1 MKIKSIKTRLIAL
14 MLALSLIPMI
24 ILIVFCCLSLQY
36 SALNTTKKDMK
47 IMTELAARYVQ
58 WEFDTYLAN
67 AVAAGSNAMLTDPEV
82 SDAQKL
88 EILTDIAEEYGMKR
102 GNMIKADG
110 YNITDGKDY
119 SDREYFQMA
128 MRGESCV
135 YHPTISRITGEI
147 IEIISAP
154 LWQDGMVG
162 TTPIGCVYFIARDDF
177 MNEIMREINISPN
190 CYSFIIDDLGNVAAH
205 NDGANV
211 LNDEAKTSIVNN
223 LGDIYDHMRN
233 GSSGVETKSKNGV
246 SYIVAYNP
254 IADVNGWSLAVV
266 APESDFLSTVYVI
279 IAISGGIFVLAVLST
294 IILSIRA
301 AKRIATPIKLCADRL
316 SLLAGGDL
324 HSPVP
329 EIVSH
334 DETGILADA
343 TSTLVGAMGQIIG
356 DVDYLLTEM
365 ADGNFV
371 IKSRIGGDQYVGDLS
386 GLIQAIRKIH
396 TDLRDAL
403 RKIRS
408 SADEVSDGSNQVSE
422 TAEKISQATVEQAAT
437 IEELSATVHSISEKV
452 GETAENCEQG
462 SKLVGTTAD
471 NVENVVR
478 DMEDLRVAMG
488 DISTASNEIDKIIK
502 TIEDIAF
509 QTNILALNA
518 AIEAARAGEAGKGF
532 AVVADEV
539 RNLATKSAEAAHDTT
554 TLIEKTIAAV
564 GRGNE
569 ITEKTFDSVKN
580 VAELTAQVKT
590 VVSGIAEASE
600 DESAM
605 IKDITTG
612 FDQISSAITDNS
624 ATAEE
629 SAGTASM
636 LHDEATNLGAQVSRF
651 KLDK

>member
-1 MKIKSIKTRLIAL
+1 MKIKSIKTRLIML

-24 ILIVFCCLSLQY
+24 IVILFSCFSLRY
-36 SALNTTKKDMK
+36 SALKTTQKDMK

-67 AVAAGSNAMLTDPEV
+67 AVAAGSNAMLTDPDV
-82 SDAQKL
+82 SDEQKL
-88 EILTDIAEEYGMKR
+88 EILTGIAEEYGMKR

-128 MRGESCV
+128 MEGKSCV
-135 YHPTISRITGEI
+135 YHPTVSRITGEI

-154 LWQDGMVG
+154 LWENGMVG
-162 TTPIGCVYFIARDDF
+162 STPIGCVYFIARDDF
-177 MNEIMREINISPN
+177 MNEIMREIHVSEN
-190 CYSFIIDDLGNVAAH
+190 CYAFIIDDIGNVAAH

-211 LNDEAKTSIVNN
+211 LNDEAKNSIVNN
-223 LGDIYDHMRN
+223 LGDIYDHMRA
-233 GSSGVETKSKNGV
+233 GSSGAETKSKNGV

-254 IADVNGWSLAVV
+254 IADVDGWSLAVV
-266 APESDFLSTVYVI
+266 APESDFLSTVTAIIIICGVI
-279 IAISGGIFVLAVLST
+279 FILAAAITV
-294 IILSIRA
+294 ILSIRA
-301 AKRIATPIKLCADRL
+301 AKRIATPISLCAGRL
-316 SLLAGGDL
+316 SLLAQGDL
-324 HSPVP
+324 QSPVP
-329 EIVSH
+329 EIVTH
-334 DETGILADA
+334 DETRILADA

-371 IKSRIGGDQYVGDLS
+371 IKSRIGADSYVGDLS
-386 GLIQAIRKIH
+386 GLIKAIRKIH

-408 SADEVSDGSNQVSE
+408 GADEVSDGSNQVSE

-437 IEELSATVHSISEKV
+437 IEELNATVHSISEKV
-452 GETAENCEQG
+452 GETAENCDQG
-462 SKLVGTTAD
+462 SKLVGKTAND
-471 NVENVVR
+471 VENVVH

-488 DISTASNEIDKIIK
+488 DISTASGEIDKIIK

-554 TLIEKTIAAV
+554 QLIEKTIAAV

-569 ITEKTFDSVKN
+569 ITEKTFGSVKN
-580 VAELTAQVKT
+580 VAELTAQVKD

-612 FDQISSAITDNS
+612 FDQISSAIADNS

-636 LHDEATNLGAQVSRF
+636 LHDEAANLSAQVSRF
-651 KLDK
+651 KLD

>member
-1 MKIKSIKTRLIAL
+1 MKKTSIKTRLITL
-14 MLALSLIPMI
+14 MLLLSFIPLVI
-24 ILIVFCCLSLQY
+24 VILFSIFSLRY
-36 SALNTTKKDMK
+36 SALQTAKKDMT
-47 IMTELAARYVQ
+47 IMTGLAAKYVQ

-67 AVAAGSNAMLTDPEV
+67 AVAAGSNAMLTDPDV
-82 SDAQKL
+82 SDERKL
-88 EILTDIAEEYGMKR
+88 EILNGIAEEYGMKR

-119 SDREYFQMA
+119 SDREYFQAA
-128 MRGESCV
+128 MKGESCV
-135 YHPTISRITGEI
+135 YHPTVSRITGEI

-154 LWQDGMVG
+154 LWENGIAG
-162 TTPIGCVYFIARDDF
+162 SAPIGCVYFIARDDF

-190 CYSFIIDDLGNVAAH
+190 CYSFIIDELGNVAAH
-205 NDGANV
+205 NDGSNV
-211 LNDEAKTSIVNN
+211 LNDEAKTSIVGN
-223 LGDIYDHMRN
+223 LGDIYNNMRA
-233 GSSGVETKSKNGV
+233 GSSGAETKTKNGV

-254 IADVNGWSLAVV
+254 IADIDGWSLAVV
-266 APESDFLSTVYVI
+266 APESDFFSTVTTIIIICGVI
-279 IAISGGIFVLAVLST
+279 FLIASAST

-301 AKRIATPIKLCADRL
+301 ANRIAAPIKLCADRL
-316 SLLAGGDL
+316 SLLAAGDL

-329 EIVSH
+329 EIKTH
-334 DETGILADA
+334 DETETLADA
-343 TSTLVGAMGQIIG
+343 TGTLVNAMAQIIG

-371 IKSRIGGDQYVGDLS
+371 IKSKVGAENYVGDLS
-386 GLIQAIRKIH
+386 GLITAIRKIH
-396 TDLRDAL
+396 TDMRDAL

-408 SADEVSDGSNQVSE
+408 GADEVLGGSDQVSN

-452 GETAENCEQG
+452 TETADNCDQG
-462 SKLVGTTAD
+462 SDLVGTTAD

-488 DISTASNEIDKIIK
+488 DISTASGEIDKIIK

-564 GRGNE
+564 GRGDE
-569 ITEKTFDSVKN
+569 ITEKTFESVRT
-580 VAELTAQVKT
+580 VAELTSRVKE
-590 VVSGIAEASE
+590 VVSGIALASE
-600 DESAM
+600 EESGM

-624 ATAEE
+624 ATAQE
-629 SAGTASM
+629 SASTASM
-636 LHDEATNLGAQVSRF
+636 LHDEATKLGGQVGRF
-651 KLDK
+651 KLD

>member
-1 MKIKSIKTRLIAL
+1 MKMRSIKTKLIVL
-14 MLALSLIPMI
+14 MLSLSLIPM
-24 ILIVFCCLSLQY
+24 LIVIIFSCSSLQY
-36 SALNTTKKDMK
+36 SALKTTKKDME
-47 IMTELAARYVQ
+47 IMSGLASKYVQ

-67 AVAAGSNAMLTDPEV
+67 AVAAGSNATLTDPDV
-82 SDAQKL
+82 SDEEKL
-88 EILTDIAEEYGMKR
+88 ALLNDIASRYGMKR
-102 GNMIKADG
+102 GNMIKSDG

-128 MRGESCV
+128 MEGKSCV

-154 LWQDGMVG
+154 LWEDGTAG
-162 TTPIGCVYFIARDDF
+162 GTPIGCVYFIARDDF
-177 MNEIMREINISPN
+177 MNEIMREIKISDN

-205 NDGANV
+205 NDGTNV
-211 LNDEAKTSIVNN
+211 LNDEAKASITNN
-223 LGDIYDHMRN
+223 LGNIYDLMRGGN
-233 GSSGVETKSKNGV
+233 SGVETKSKNGV

-254 IADVNGWSLAVV
+254 IADIDGWSLAVV
-266 APESDFLSTVYVI
+266 APESDFLSTVYTI
-279 IAISGGIFVLAVLST
+279 IAISGGIFILAAVIT
-294 IILSIRA
+294 VILSIRA

-316 SLLAGGDL
+316 SLLAQGDL
-324 HSPVP
+324 NSPVP
-329 EIVSH
+329 EIDTH
-334 DETGILADA
+334 DETSILANA

-356 DVDYLLTEM
+356 DVDFLLTEM
-365 ADGNFV
+365 ANGNFV
-371 IKSRIGGDQYVGDLS
+371 IKSKIGAESYVGDLS

-403 RKIRS
+403 RKIRT
-408 SADEVSDGSNQVSE
+408 SADDVSDGSNQVSE

-452 GETAENCEQG
+452 GETADNCDQG
-462 SKLVGTTAD
+462 SKLVRTTAD

-554 TLIEKTIAAV
+554 QLIEKTIAAV

-569 ITEKTFDSVKN
+569 ITEKTFESVKN
-580 VAELTAQVKT
+580 VAELTSQVKD
-590 VVSGIAEASE
+590 VVTGIAEASE
-600 DESAM
+600 DESSM

-612 FDQISSAITDNS
+612 FDQISAAISDNS

-629 SAGTASM
+629 SASTASM
-636 LHDEATNLGAQVSRF
+636 LHDEAKNLGAQVARF